1 MAYQT
6 EIYASIKMFT
16 DKQSLINTYIK
27 QEGKHDIKQTKQ
39 IKFHCR

>member
-6 EIYASIKMFT
+6 EICASIKMFT
-16 DKQSLINTYIK
+16 DKQSLNTYIK